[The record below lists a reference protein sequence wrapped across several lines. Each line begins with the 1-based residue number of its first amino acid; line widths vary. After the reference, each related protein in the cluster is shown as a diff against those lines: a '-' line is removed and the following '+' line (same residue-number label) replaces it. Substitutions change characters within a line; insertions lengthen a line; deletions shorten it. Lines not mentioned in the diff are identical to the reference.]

1 VGGIPNSLRGVGGK
15 SEIRNPKF
23 EMRRKMTDMPNPFI
37 CSTMPF
43 MRWRSRTVSLVLP
56 LIAFGASVAAA
67 ASPTNDQLSAVRQRI
82 NSLENDLHRIS
93 AEAETAERERRQLDA
108 ELELADAR
116 VREVELLLG
125 RSGEEAL
132 RLRQEAS
139 TLAADLEDRRRV
151 LDRHLEIMVLLGRPG
166 PLQLFVDAYRGG
178 MLEEAVGTVSVLTA
192 GQIRLF
198 EEYREVRRQHGLRLA
213 ELSQTLN
220 QAREEARALEDRRQ
234 ELEGVRN
241 QVAHHL
247 ASLERSRLRTD
258 ASLDE
263 LREREASLQ
272 RLVGVLASR
281 QRFTGKENI
290 RGYRGALPWPAEGRV
305 VQGFG
310 RQKLAKYSAYTVCNG
325 IRFDSPS
332 SSSVNAVFPGVV
344 AYARFFKGYGNMVV
358 LDHGNDVYSLVA
370 GLGTIH
376 VRVDQRVTMGMRLGL
391 ASPPKEGGNVY
402 LEIRVAE
409 KPEDP
414 RRWLQLKGG
423 SS

>member
-1 VGGIPNSLRGVGGK
+1 MLGH
-15 SEIRNPKF
+15 
-23 EMRRKMTDMPNPFI
+23 PNPFI

-43 MRWRSRTVSLVLP
+43 MKWRGCSLFLILP
-56 LIAFGASVAAA
+56 LLALPATISTAAK
-67 ASPTNDQLSAVRQRI
+67 PTDDQLSAVRERI
-82 NSLENDLHRIS
+82 GRLERDLGRLS
-93 AEAETAERERRQLDA
+93 AEAETAQRERSRLDA

-116 VREVELLLG
+116 VQEVELLLEK
-125 RSGEEAL
+125 SGEEAK
-132 RLRQEAS
+132 RLREEAA
-139 TLAADLEDRRRV
+139 TLGADLESRRRV
-151 LDRHLEIMVLLGRPG
+151 LDLHLQIMVLLGRPG

-178 MLEEAVGTVSVLTA
+178 ILEEAVGTVSVLTA

-198 EEYREVRRQHGLRLA
+198 EEYREVRRQHGIRLA
-213 ELSQTLN
+213 ELSLTLD
-220 QAREEARALEDRRQ
+220 QARDEARELEGRRQ
-234 ELEGVRN
+234 ELEDVRT
-241 QVAHHL
+241 QVARHL
-247 ASLERSRLRTD
+247 ASLERSRASTG

-263 LREREASLQ
+263 LRQREASLQ

-281 QRFTGKENI
+281 QRFTGKEDI
-290 RGYRGALPWPAEGRV
+290 RGYRGALPWPIEGRV
-305 VQGFG
+305 VQNFG
-310 RQKLAKYSAYTVCNG
+310 RQKLEKYSAYTVCNG
-325 IRFDSPS
+325 IRFDAPS

-344 AYARFFKGYGNMVV
+344 AYARYFKGYGNMVV
-358 LDHGNDVYSLVA
+358 LDHGNNIYSLVA

-402 LEIRVAE
+402 LEFRVAE

>member
-1 VGGIPNSLRGVGGK
+1 MSLGVVFGLPIAGAAH
-15 SEIRNPKF
+15 P
-23 EMRRKMTDMPNPFI
+23 TD
-37 CSTMPF
+37 
-43 MRWRSRTVSLVLP
+43 
-56 LIAFGASVAAA
+56 
-67 ASPTNDQLSAVRQRI
+67 DQLSAVRQRI
-82 NSLENDLHRIS
+82 NRLEGDLQKLS
-93 AEAETAERERRQLDA
+93 AEAESAEFKRQQLDA

-125 RSGEEAL
+125 QRGGEAERLREEA
-132 RLRQEAS
+132 S
-139 TLAADLEDRRRV
+139 ILATDLEERRRI
-151 LDRHLEIMVLLGRPG
+151 LDRHLEILILLGRPG
-166 PLQLFVDAYRGG
+166 PMQLFVDAYRGG
-178 MLEEAVGTVSVLTA
+178 MLEEAMGTVSVLTA
-192 GQIRLF
+192 GQVRLF
-198 EEYREVRRQHGLRLA
+198 EEYREVRRQHGVRLT
-213 ELSQTLN
+213 ELSQTLD
-220 QAREEARALEDRRQ
+220 QARVEAEKLEDRKR
-234 ELEGVRN
+234 ELEAVRR
-241 QVAHHL
+241 QVANHL
-247 ASLERSRLRTD
+247 ASLERSRARTD

-272 RLVGVLASR
+272 RLVGVLASK
-281 QRFTGKENI
+281 QRFTGNEDI
-290 RGYRGALPWPAEGRV
+290 RTYRGALPWPVEGPV

-332 SSSVNAVFPGVV
+332 SAPVNAVFPGVV
-344 AYARFFKGYGNMVV
+344 AFARHFKGYGNMVV
-358 LDHGNDVYSLVA
+358 LDHGNAVYSLVA

-376 VRVDQRVTMGMRLGL
+376 VRVDQSVTMGMRLGL

>member
-1 VGGIPNSLRGVGGK
+1 MEWRGNSLFL
-15 SEIRNPKF
+15 ILLF
-23 EMRRKMTDMPNPFI
+23 
-37 CSTMPF
+37 
-43 MRWRSRTVSLVLP
+43 LVLP
-56 LIAFGASVAAA
+56 GSVSIGANS
-67 ASPTNDQLSAVRQRI
+67 NDDQLSAVRERI
-82 NSLENDLHRIS
+82 GRLEMDLGRLS
-93 AEAETAERERRQLDA
+93 AEAETAQRERLQLDA

-116 VREVELLLG
+116 VREIELLLAK
-125 RSGEEAL
+125 SGEEAA
-132 RLRQEAS
+132 RLRKEAA
-139 TLAADLEDRRRV
+139 TLSADLDSRRQD
-151 LDRHLEIMVLLGRPG
+151 LDHYLEIMALLGRPG

-198 EEYREVRRQHGLRLA
+198 EEYREMQQQHGIRLA
-213 ELSQTLN
+213 ELSQILD
-220 QAREEARALEDRRQ
+220 QARDEAR
-234 ELEGVRN
+234 ELEGRQKELEDVRA
-241 QVAHHL
+241 QVARHL
-247 ASLERSRLRTD
+247 ASVERSQASTG

-263 LREREASLQ
+263 LRQREASLE

-281 QRFTGKENI
+281 QRFTGKDDI
-290 RGYRGALPWPAEGRV
+290 RGYRGALPWPVEGPV
-305 VQGFG
+305 VQNFG
-310 RQKLAKYSAYTVCNG
+310 RQKLEKYSAYTVCNG
-325 IRFDSPS
+325 IRFDAPS

-344 AYARFFKGYGNMVV
+344 AYARHFKGYGNMVV
-358 LDHGNDVYSLVA
+358 LDHGNNIYSLVA

-402 LEIRVAE
+402 LEFRVAE

>member
-1 VGGIPNSLRGVGGK
+1 
-15 SEIRNPKF
+15 
-23 EMRRKMTDMPNPFI
+23 
-37 CSTMPF
+37 MPF
-43 MRWRSRTVSLVLP
+43 MRWRARIVFLILP
-56 LIAFGASVAAA
+56 MIALCVTVAAA
-67 ASPTNDQLSAVRQRI
+67 AKPTDDQLSAVRERI
-82 NSLENDLHRIS
+82 GRLERDLSRLS
-93 AEAETAERERRQLDA
+93 AETETAQRERLQLDA

-116 VREVELLLG
+116 VREVELLLEQ
-125 RSGEEAL
+125 SGEEAK
-132 RLRQEAS
+132 RLREEAA
-139 TLAADLEDRRRV
+139 TLSADLDSRRQV

-198 EEYREVRRQHGLRLA
+198 EEYREVRRQHGIRLA
-213 ELSQTLN
+213 ELSQTLD
-220 QAREEARALEDRRQ
+220 QARDEARVLEGRRQ
-234 ELEGVRN
+234 ELEDVRT
-241 QVAHHL
+241 QVARHL
-247 ASLERSRLRTD
+247 ASLERSRATTG

-263 LREREASLQ
+263 LRQREQSLE

-281 QRFTGKENI
+281 QRFTGNEDI
-290 RGYRGALPWPAEGRV
+290 RGYRGALPWPVEGRV
-305 VQGFG
+305 VQNFG
-310 RQKLAKYSAYTVCNG
+310 RQKLEKYSAYTVCNG
-325 IRFDSPS
+325 IRFDAPS

-344 AYARFFKGYGNMVV
+344 AYAQHFKGYGNMVV

-402 LEIRVAE
+402 LEFRVAE

>member
-1 VGGIPNSLRGVGGK
+1 MEWRGNSLFLILLV
-15 SEIRNPKF
+15 
-23 EMRRKMTDMPNPFI
+23 
-37 CSTMPF
+37 
-43 MRWRSRTVSLVLP
+43 LVLP
-56 LIAFGASVAAA
+56 GGISIAAN
-67 ASPTNDQLSAVRQRI
+67 PNDDQLSAVRERI
-82 NSLENDLHRIS
+82 GRLEMDLGRLS
-93 AEAETAERERRQLDA
+93 AEAETAQRERLQLDA

-116 VREVELLLG
+116 VREIELLLAK
-125 RSGEEAL
+125 SGEEAA
-132 RLRQEAS
+132 RLRKEAA
-139 TLAADLEDRRRV
+139 TLSADLDSRRQD
-151 LDRHLEIMVLLGRPG
+151 LDHYLEIMALLGRPG

-198 EEYREVRRQHGLRLA
+198 EEYREMQQQHGIRLA
-213 ELSQTLN
+213 ELSQILD
-220 QAREEARALEDRRQ
+220 QARDEAR
-234 ELEGVRN
+234 ELEGRQKELEDVRA
-241 QVAHHL
+241 QVARHL
-247 ASLERSRLRTD
+247 ASVERSQASTG

-263 LREREASLQ
+263 LRQREASLE

-281 QRFTGKENI
+281 QRFTGKDDI
-290 RGYRGALPWPAEGRV
+290 RGYRGALPWPVEGPV
-305 VQGFG
+305 VQNFG
-310 RQKLAKYSAYTVCNG
+310 RQKLEKYSAYTVCNG
-325 IRFDSPS
+325 IRFDAPS

-344 AYARFFKGYGNMVV
+344 AYARHFKGYGNMVV
-358 LDHGNDVYSLVA
+358 LDHGNNIYSLVA

-402 LEIRVAE
+402 LEFRVAE

>member
-1 VGGIPNSLRGVGGK
+1 
-15 SEIRNPKF
+15 
-23 EMRRKMTDMPNPFI
+23 
-37 CSTMPF
+37 
-43 MRWRSRTVSLVLP
+43 MRWRCRCEILLLPVIALCASLVV
-56 LIAFGASVAAA
+56 AS
-67 ASPTNDQLSAVRQRI
+67 SPTDGQLSAVRQKI
-82 NSLENDLHRIS
+82 NRLENDLNRLS
-93 AEAETAERERRQLDA
+93 AEAETAERERQQLDA

-116 VREVELLLG
+116 VREVELLLA
-125 RSGEEAL
+125 RSGEEAT
-132 RLRQEAS
+132 RLKEEAA
-139 TLAADLEDRRRV
+139 TLATDLDDRRNT
-151 LDRHLEIMVLLGRPG
+151 LDRHIEIMVLLGRPG

-198 EEYREVRRQHGLRLA
+198 EEYREIRRQHSLRLA
-213 ELSQTLN
+213 ELSQTLD
-220 QAREEARALEDRRQ
+220 QARDEARDLEFRRQ
-234 ELEGVRN
+234 ELEGVRTE
-241 QVAHHL
+241 VAQHL
-247 ASLERSRLRTD
+247 ASLERSRARAD

-263 LREREASLQ
+263 LRVRETSLQ
-272 RLVGVLASR
+272 RLVGVLASK
-281 QRFTGKENI
+281 QRFTGKEDI
-290 RGYRGALPWPAEGRV
+290 RGYRGALPWPVEGRV

-332 SSSVNAVFPGVV
+332 SASVNAVFPGVV
-344 AYARFFKGYGNMVV
+344 AYARHFKGYGNMVV

-402 LEIRVAE
+402 LEFRVGE

-414 RRWLQLKGG
+414 KRWLQLKGE

>member
-1 VGGIPNSLRGVGGK
+1 MKWRGHTLLL
-15 SEIRNPKF
+15 I
-23 EMRRKMTDMPNPFI
+23 
-37 CSTMPF
+37 
-43 MRWRSRTVSLVLP
+43 LP
-56 LIAFGASVAAA
+56 LLAFPATLSTAANP
-67 ASPTNDQLSAVRQRI
+67 SDDQLSAVREKIGR
-82 NSLENDLHRIS
+82 LERDLGRLS
-93 AEAETAERERRQLDA
+93 AEAETAQRERRQLDA

-116 VREVELLLG
+116 VREVELLLEK
-125 RSGEEAL
+125 SGDEAMRLREEAAVL
-132 RLRQEAS
+132 S
-139 TLAADLEDRRRV
+139 TDLDSRRRV

-198 EEYREVRRQHGLRLA
+198 EEYREVRRQHGIRLA
-213 ELSQTLN
+213 ELSQTLD
-220 QAREEARALEDRRQ
+220 QARDEAR
-234 ELEGVRN
+234 ELEGRRRELEDVRT
-241 QVAHHL
+241 QVARHL
-247 ASLERSRLRTD
+247 ASLERSRASAD

-263 LREREASLQ
+263 LRQREASLE

-281 QRFTGKENI
+281 ERFTGKEDI
-290 RGYRGALPWPAEGRV
+290 RGYRGALPWPVKGRV
-305 VQGFG
+305 VQNFG
-310 RQKLAKYSAYTVCNG
+310 RQKLEKYSAYTVCNG
-325 IRFDSPS
+325 IRFDAPS
-332 SSSVNAVFPGVV
+332 SSSVDAVFPGVV
-344 AYARFFKGYGNMVV
+344 AYARHFKGYGNMVV
-358 LDHGNDVYSLVA
+358 LDHGNDIYSLVA

-402 LEIRVAE
+402 LEFRVAE